1 MSEPNNPFAGLIGV
15 SEVKSTNNTG
25 YNDSNTPLQISSKST
40 HNEEIQTINSIVE
53 NVFHFTIN
61 PNAVDNYTSSDKQLV
76 YLEEL
81 AEATKP
87 HSYIDLE
94 ALEQAL
100 FERLLLPEVES
111 NVIPKTCKIF
121 KEYVIQKQVFP
132 YLFNSIQ
139 NLQSYEQTNTDY
151 VKTAVQK
158 MKELIFRNA
167 VTALKQPALFEDQN
181 FPTQLVELL
190 QHVDPQSHSFFIE
203 IVEAFVSDG
212 SATNESVHTQLK
224 DTMAPVLRII
234 HTDVNKSNLINL
246 PIYILPSIQL
256 FASNAHLAQI
266 LMEVCEPYIQT
277 NGRLYQ
283 DSILGALLS
292 LSVLPRTA
300 TSLHEFFDNP
310 MDQAATSMIESS
322 IWNASSHLTNN
333 MHKIFLTLLKAGPQM
348 RNRLLTWIGKCLK
361 TNVARGKL
369 WNVQAGEVSAATLSC
384 VSDGFMLNLGAV
396 LLHLCQ
402 PFCTTSNDIK
412 ALKIDPTY
420 GAVLP
425 EECGA
430 KSVHL
435 DCLHSETCLLPAVEG
450 DDGQT
455 LKRPTANMYN
465 FVTECFFMTQK
476 CIDLGVRVCAEKL
489 WRCGQDLARAQRAL
503 ADVAASAHHLLEP
516 MRQRTHHLMT
526 KFFSL
531 RCALLENDMLTN
543 LNRLQAT
550 TCMWLV
556 QVAIRP
562 NPTEPQASYAPTT
575 VIPVEM
581 PITTPPPDTLR
592 CVPEFVLENIV
603 VLITMARRTVGAITE
618 EADIAGLLHP
628 ALTLVLTFM
637 GDSTRTYN
645 PHLRARLA
653 ECLEAMLPN
662 HPDDQQPLSNLASFY
677 REQLFKEHPHRLQL
691 VPCLLDVFVGIEMTG
706 QSVQFEQ
713 KFNYR
718 RPMYLVMDFLWG
730 IEEHRDA
737 ITRLANEAE
746 ANMEAVHPP
755 IFLRFVNLLMNDA
768 IYLLDEA
775 LGNMAQIRSMQIAQE
790 TGAWNELSSQERD
803 QNLANLSHI
812 GNLARFDNILGRD
825 TIRTLVRLTA
835 HAPHVFCH
843 PTLVDRIA
851 SMLNYFLLH
860 LVGPNKKNFKVKD
873 MKEFEFDPASTV
885 RDICRMYVEL
895 GTNER
900 FCAAVSDDGRSYS
913 PQLFT
918 LAEAVLVRIGGGG
931 LISSLQEVAT
941 RVGQLAEQ
949 RQRDEEILANAPE
962 EFLDPIMSTLMLDPV
977 TLPSSRTTVDRTT
990 IARHLLSDQS
1000 DPFNRS
1006 PLSMDQVK
1014 SNTELKERIHAWI
1027 AEQKQKIAQTGTT
1040 NI

>member
-1 MSEPNNPFAGLIGV
+1 MSEPNNPFAGLLGV
-15 SEVKSTNNTG
+15 SDVKTANSVEYTESATQLQGSSNKSQGDEENVIINN
-25 YNDSNTPLQISSKST
+25 
-40 HNEEIQTINSIVE
+40 IVE
-53 NVFHFTIN
+53 SVFHFTIN
-61 PNAVDNYTSSDKQLV
+61 PNAIDGYISTDRQLV

-87 HSYIDLE
+87 RIYIDLE

-100 FERLLLPEVES
+100 FERLLLPDIES
-111 NVIPKTCKIF
+111 YVIPKTNKTF
-121 KEYVIQKQVFP
+121 REHVIQKQVFS
-132 YLFNSIQ
+132 YLFSSFQ
-139 NLQSYEQTNTDY
+139 NLQTYDHSSSDV
-151 VKTAVQK
+151 VKNALQK

-167 VTALKQPALFEDQN
+167 VTALKQPALFEGQD
-181 FPTQLVELL
+181 FSSQLVELL
-190 QHVDPQSHSFFIE
+190 QHVDPQSQTFFLD
-203 IVEAFVSDG
+203 VVNAFVADG
-212 SATNESVHTQLK
+212 DKETQQQLR
-224 DTMAPVLRII
+224 DTMIPVLQRI
-234 HTDVNKSNLINL
+234 HTDVNKSHIINL
-246 PIYILPSIQL
+246 PIYILPSIHL
-256 FASNAHLAQI
+256 FASNTNLAPV
-266 LMEVCEPYIQT
+266 LMEVCEPKIET

-283 DSILGALLS
+283 DSIIGALLS
-292 LSVLPRTA
+292 LSVLPKTP

-310 MDQAATSMIESS
+310 LDQAATSLIETS
-322 IWNASSHLTNN
+322 IWNASSHLVNN
-333 MHKIFLTLLKAGPQM
+333 MHKIFLTLLKGGPHM
-348 RNRLLTWIGKCLK
+348 RNRLLSWIGKCLK

-369 WNVQAGEVSAATLSC
+369 WNVQANELNPTTLSC

-396 LLHLCQ
+396 LLQLCQ
-402 PFCTTSNDIK
+402 PFCTTPEDPK
-412 ALKIDPTY
+412 CLKIDPTY

-425 EECGA
+425 EESLA

-435 DCLHSETCLLPAVEG
+435 DCLHSETCLLPAREG
-450 DDGQT
+450 DDGQPI
-455 LKRPTANMYN
+455 KRSTADTYN

-489 WRCGQDLARAQRAL
+489 YRYGQELGRAQRAM

-516 MRQRTHHLMT
+516 MRQRVQRLMS
-526 KFFSL
+526 KFVSL

-550 TCMWLV
+550 TCTWLV
-556 QVAIRP
+556 QVAVRP
-562 NPTEPQASYAPTT
+562 DAPQPQSTYAP
-575 VIPVEM
+575 VALVPLNMPV
-581 PITTPPPDTLR
+581 TTPPPDTLR
-592 CVPEFVLENIV
+592 CIPEFVLENIV

-618 EADIAGLLHP
+618 EADIAGLLRP
-628 ALTLVLTFM
+628 ALSLVLTFM
-637 GDSTRTYN
+637 GDSSRTYN

-662 HPDDQQPLSNLASFY
+662 HPDDQQPLTSLASFS

-730 IEEHRDA
+730 LEEHREA
-737 ITRLANEAE
+737 FTRLAREAE

-768 IYLLDEA
+768 IFLLDEA
-775 LGNMAQIRSMQIAQE
+775 LGNMAQIRTMQTAQE
-790 TGAWNELSSQERD
+790 SGAWTNLPAQERE
-803 QNLANLSHI
+803 QNLGNLSHI
-812 GNLARFDNILGRD
+812 GMLARFDNILGRD

-835 HAPHVFCH
+835 HAPYVFCH
-843 PTLVDRIA
+843 PTLVERIA

-873 MKEFEFDPASTV
+873 MKEYEFDPASTV
-885 RDICRMYVEL
+885 LDICRMYVEL
-895 GTNER
+895 GNNER

-918 LAEAVLVRIGGGG
+918 LAEAVLVRIGGGS
-931 LISSLQEVAT
+931 LIGSLQDVAS
-941 RVGQLAEQ
+941 RVSQLAEQ
-949 RQRDEEILANAPE
+949 RQRDEEILANAPD
-962 EFLDPIMSTLMLDPV
+962 EFLDPIMSTIMLDPV
-977 TLPSSRTTVDRTT
+977 ILPSSRTTVDRTT

-1014 SNTELKERIHAWI
+1014 SNTELKEKIQAWI
-1027 AEQKQKIAQTGTT
+1027 AEKKQKIAQNQTS
-1040 NI
+1040 ND

>member
-15 SEVKSTNNTG
+15 SEVESTNNEANTG
-25 YNDSNTPLQISSKST
+25 LHISSKST
-40 HNEEIQTINSIVE
+40 QEVEEIQSINNIVE

-61 PNAVDNYTSSDKQLV
+61 PNAADTCASSDKQLV

-87 HSYIDLE
+87 HIYIDLE

-100 FERLLLPEVES
+100 FESSV
-111 NVIPKTCKIF
+111 
-121 KEYVIQKQVFP
+121 
-132 YLFNSIQ
+132 Q
-139 NLQSYEQTNTDY
+139 NLQTYHQVNKSYIKNTI
-151 VKTAVQK
+151 QK
-158 MKELIFRNA
+158 MRELIFRNA
-167 VTALKQPALFEDQN
+167 VTALKQPALFEGQN
-181 FPTQLVELL
+181 FSMQLIELL
-190 QHVDPQSHSFFIE
+190 QHVDPQSHTFFVE
-203 IVEAFVSDG
+203 IVDAFVKDV
-212 SATNESVHTQLK
+212 SADENVQNQLK
-224 DTMAPVLRII
+224 ETMIPVLKII

-246 PIYILPSIQL
+246 PIYVLPSIQI
-256 FASNAHLAQI
+256 FAGNAHLAPI
-266 LMEVCEPYIQT
+266 LMDACEPYIQT

-283 DSILGALLS
+283 DSLLGALLS

-310 MDQAATSMIESS
+310 MDQAATSMMESS
-322 IWNASSHLTNN
+322 LWNASSHLTNN
-333 MHKIFLTLLKAGPQM
+333 LHRIFLTLLKAGPQM

-402 PFCTTSNDIK
+402 PFCTTSNDQK

-420 GAVLP
+420 GSVLP
-425 EECGA
+425 EECAA

-435 DCLHSETCLLPAVEG
+435 DCLHSETCLLPALDGE
-450 DDGQT
+450 DGQT
-455 LKRPTANMYN
+455 IKRPTAEMYN

-526 KFFSL
+526 RFFSL

-543 LNRLQAT
+543 LNRLQAA
-550 TCMWLV
+550 TCTWLV

-562 NPTEPQASYAPTT
+562 NTSEPQASYAPTT
-575 VIPVEM
+575 AMPIEM

-592 CVPEFVLENIV
+592 CIPEFVLENIV

-637 GDSTRTYN
+637 GDSSRTYN

-662 HPDDQQPLSNLASFY
+662 HPEDQQPLSNLASFY

-775 LGNMAQIRSMQIAQE
+775 LGNMAQIRTMQIAQE
-790 TGAWNELSSQERD
+790 TGAWNKLSAQERE
-803 QNLANLSHI
+803 QNLANLSHT

-825 TIRTLVRLTA
+825 TTRTLARLTA
-835 HAPHVFCH
+835 HAPRVFCH
-843 PTLVDRIA
+843 PTLVERVA

-860 LVGPNKKNFKVKD
+860 LVGPNKKSFKVKD

-895 GTNER
+895 GSNER

-931 LISSLQEVAT
+931 LISSLQEVAS
-941 RVGQLAEQ
+941 RVSLRAEQ
-949 RQRDEEILANAPE
+949 RQRDEEILANAPD
-962 EFLDPIMSTLMLDPV
+962 EFLDPIMSTLMMDPV
-977 TLPSSRTTVDRTT
+977 ILPSSRTTVDRTT

-1027 AEQKQKIAQTGTT
+1027 AEKKEKIAQTRTS

>member
-1 MSEPNNPFAGLIGV
+1 MSNPNNPFAGLLGA
-15 SEVKSTNNTG
+15 SDGKSTNES
-25 YNDSNTPLQISSKST
+25 DSSSPEQIDMDIEQSQDAEK
-40 HNEEIQTINSIVE
+40 IKTINNIVQ

-61 PNAVDNYTSSDKQLV
+61 ANAVEGQSDIQLV

-81 AEATKP
+81 ARAMSP
-87 HSYIDLE
+87 RLHIDLE

-100 FERLLLPEVES
+100 FERLLLQDIQQC
-111 NVIPKTCKIF
+111 VIPKTSTVL
-121 KEYVIQKQVFP
+121 KEHVIQNQVFP
-132 YLFNSIQ
+132 YLFSSMENVLSFNQ
-139 NLQSYEQTNTDY
+139 YDKSYIRSALE
-151 VKTAVQK
+151 K

-167 VTALKQPALFEDQN
+167 VTALKQPALFEGQD
-181 FPTQLVELL
+181 FASQLVEIL
-190 QHVDPQSHSFFIE
+190 QHVGPQSHTFFNDL
-203 IVEAFVSDG
+203 VNAFVADG
-212 SATNESVHTQLK
+212 DKHCEVQLK
-224 DTMAPVLRII
+224 ETMIPVLQKIYADI
-234 HTDVNKSNLINL
+234 NKSNIINL

-256 FASNAHLAQI
+256 FASNSNLAQI
-266 LMEVCEPYIQT
+266 LIEACEPKIEN

-283 DSILGALLS
+283 DSVIGALLN

-300 TSLHEFFDNP
+300 TGMYEFFDNP
-310 MDQAATSMIESS
+310 MDQSATSVTETS

-333 MHKIFLTLLKAGPQM
+333 LHKIFLSLLKGGPQIK
-348 RNRLLTWIGKCLK
+348 NRLLTWIGKCLK

-369 WNVQAGEVSAATLSC
+369 WNIQAGEMSAATMTC
-384 VSDGFMLNLGAV
+384 VCDGFMINLGAV
-396 LLHLCQ
+396 LLQLCQ
-402 PFCTTSNDIK
+402 PFCTK
-412 ALKIDPTY
+412 ADDPKSLKIDPTY
-420 GAVLP
+420 GAVPP
-425 EECGA
+425 EECAA

-435 DCLHSETCLLPAVEG
+435 DCLHSETCLLPARESE
-450 DDGQT
+450 DGQPV
-455 LKRPTANMYN
+455 KRPTSESYN

-489 WRCGQDLARAQRAL
+489 YRCGQELGRAQRAL
-503 ADVAASAHHLLEP
+503 SDVSASHRAAEP
-516 MRQRTHHLMT
+516 MRRRAVFLMT
-526 KFFSL
+526 KFVSI
-531 RCALLENDMLTN
+531 RCALLEPNMLNN
-543 LNRLQAT
+543 LHRLQAM
-550 TCMWLV
+550 TCTWLV
-556 QVAIRP
+556 QVSAR
-562 NPTEPQASYAPTT
+562 TDAQAGSYAPGSLQTLRL
-575 VIPVEM
+575 

-592 CVPEFVLENIV
+592 CVPEFVLENTV
-603 VLITMARRTVGAITE
+603 VLITMARRTISALPD
-618 EADIAGLLHP
+618 EADISGLLQP

-662 HPDDQQPLSNLASFY
+662 HPDDQQPLSNIASFY

-718 RPMYLVMDFLWG
+718 RPMYLVMDFLWDN
-730 IEEHRDA
+730 EEHRDA
-737 ITRLANEAE
+737 FTRLAQEAE

-768 IYLLDEA
+768 IFLLDEA
-775 LGNMAQIRSMQIAQE
+775 LGNMAQIRTLQTAQE
-790 TGAWNELSSQERD
+790 SGAWSNLPAQERE
-803 QNLANLSHI
+803 QNFANLSHV
-812 GNLARFDNILGRD
+812 GTLARFDNILGRD

-835 HAPHVFCH
+835 HAPSVFCH
-843 PTLVDRIA
+843 PTLVERIA

-873 MKEFEFDPASTV
+873 MKEYEFEPANTV
-885 RDICRMYVEL
+885 LDICRMYVEL
-895 GTNER
+895 GNNER

-941 RVGQLAEQ
+941 RVSTIAEQ

-977 TLPSSRTTVDRTT
+977 ILPSSRTTVDRTT

-1014 SNTELKERIHAWI
+1014 SNTELKERIHSWI
-1027 AEQKQKIAQTGTT
+1027 TMQKQKMPENRTSTS
-1040 NI
+1040 

>member
-1 MSEPNNPFAGLIGV
+1 MSDPSNPFAGLLGV
-15 SEVKSTNNTG
+15 SGLKTTNDEEFNRSPISL
-25 YNDSNTPLQISSKST
+25 DSKQS
-40 HNEEIQTINSIVE
+40 NEETQVQMINQLVQ

-61 PNAVDNYTSSDKQLV
+61 SNAVDDHSDEQLV

-81 AEATKP
+81 AQAMNPKVN
-87 HSYIDLE
+87 IDLE
-94 ALEQAL
+94 TLEQAL
-100 FERLLLPEVES
+100 FERLLLQDIEQ
-111 NVIPKTCKIF
+111 NVLPKTSKVF
-121 KEYVIQKQVFP
+121 KEHVTQKQVFP
-132 YLFNSIQ
+132 YLFSSMENIQ
-139 NLQSYEQTNTDY
+139 NYSQTNTQFIRD
-151 VKTAVQK
+151 ALEK
-158 MKELIFRNA
+158 MNELILRNA
-167 VTALKQPALFEDQN
+167 VTALKQPALFEGQD
-181 FPTQLVELL
+181 FSVQLVEIL
-190 QHVDPQSHSFFIE
+190 QNGGSQSHTFFNELIK
-203 IVEAFVSDG
+203 AFVADDDDDCQ
-212 SATNESVHTQLK
+212 NQLRDSMIPLLK
-224 DTMAPVLRII
+224 RI
-234 HTDVNKSNLINL
+234 HTDINKSNLINL

-256 FASNAHLAQI
+256 FAGNTHLAPI
-266 LMEVCEPYIQT
+266 LMEACEPKNEM

-283 DSILGALLS
+283 DSVIGALLS
-292 LSVLPRTA
+292 LSVLPRSA
-300 TSLHEFFDNP
+300 TGMPEFFDNP
-310 MDQAATSMIESS
+310 MDQAATSMTETS

-333 MHKIFLTLLKAGPQM
+333 LHKIFLTLLKGGPAIK
-348 RNRLLTWIGKCLK
+348 NRLLSWIGKCLK

-369 WNVQAGEVSAATLSC
+369 WNVQAGEMSAASLSC

-396 LLHLCQ
+396 LLQLCQ
-402 PFCTTSNDIK
+402 PFCASADDPK

-425 EECGA
+425 EECAA

-435 DCLHSETCLLPAVEG
+435 DCLYSETCLLPARESE
-450 DDGQT
+450 DGQT
-455 LKRPTANMYN
+455 MKRLTAETYN

-489 WRCGQDLARAQRAL
+489 WRCGQELGRAQRAI
-503 ADVAASAHHLLEP
+503 ADVAAAHHMLEP
-516 MRQRTHHLMT
+516 LRQRAHFLMT
-526 KFFSL
+526 KFVSL
-531 RCALLENDMLTN
+531 RCALLENEMLMN
-543 LNRLQAT
+543 LHRLQAT
-550 TCMWLV
+550 TCTWLV
-556 QVAIRP
+556 QVAVRA
-562 NPTEPQASYAPTT
+562 NPETPQPSYAPGTMVPVQMPVTT
-575 VIPVEM
+575 A
-581 PITTPPPDTLR
+581 PPDTLR
-592 CVPEFVLENIV
+592 CIPEFVLENVV

-618 EADIAGLLHP
+618 EADIAGLLQP

-637 GDSTRTYN
+637 GDSSRTYN

-662 HPDDQQPLSNLASFY
+662 HPDDQQPLSNIASFY
-677 REQLFKEHPHRLQL
+677 REQLFKNHPHRLQL
-691 VPCLLDVFVGIEMTG
+691 VSCLLDVFVGIEMTG

-737 ITRLANEAE
+737 FTRLAREAE

-755 IFLRFVNLLMNDA
+755 LFLRFVNLLMNDA
-768 IYLLDEA
+768 IFLLDEA
-775 LGNMAQIRSMQIAQE
+775 LGNMAQIRTMQTAQE
-790 TGAWNELSSQERD
+790 SGAWANLPAHERE

-812 GNLARFDNILGRD
+812 GMLARFDNILGRD

-835 HAPHVFCH
+835 HAPYVFCH

-873 MKEFEFDPASTV
+873 LKEYEFDPARTV
-885 RDICRMYVEL
+885 LDICRMYVEL
-895 GTNER
+895 GNNQR

-913 PQLFT
+913 PTLFT

-931 LISSLQEVAT
+931 LITSLQEVAA
-941 RVGQLAEQ
+941 RVSTLAEQ

-1014 SNTELKERIHAWI
+1014 SNTELKDRIHAWI
-1027 AEQKQKIAQTGTT
+1027 AEKRQKMDPNIADTS
-1040 NI
+1040 